1 MTGRWLTAN
10 KRIFVRDLVR
20 DYCQVCAA
28 LEEQNRR
35 FSGAGTI
42 SYAVLR
48 DLLGEAMRK
57 GVFWRLKDTA
67 HHLFRSVSDNPG
79 DTEDDI
85 LLWQYSSEKTPDGLV
100 HQNPIE
106 AVLDWCIGY
115 AFHECVK
122 LKEDAFQHQHYANRL
137 VQMSGRVG
145 GFENALLPL
154 VPLVDQTWES
164 TGRELKRI
172 LHVLDHGRALL
183 VRYLQEHGDNLQLAR
198 FLVTEEEL
206 VRRAFGPQYK
216 ALLQSLYGAD
226 AARLYL
232 LAAEACIEGGRPERA
247 LKILDDA
254 GLTPLPGSEAERL
267 RHLADPR
274 GN

>member
-10 KRIFVRDLVR
+10 KHIFVRDLVR
-20 DYCQVCAA
+20 DYCHVCAA
-28 LEEQNRR
+28 LDEQNRR
-35 FSGAGTI
+35 FAQAGTI

-48 DLLGEAMRK
+48 DLLGEAIRK

-67 HHLFRSVSDNPG
+67 HHLFRTVSDDVEDAG
-79 DTEDDI
+79 DGI

-100 HQNPIE
+100 HQNAID

-145 GFENALLPL
+145 GYENTLLPL
-154 VPLVDQTWES
+154 APLVDQTRES

-183 VRYLQEHGDNLQLAR
+183 VRYLQNHGDNRQLAR
-198 FLVTEEEL
+198 FLVTEKAL
-206 VRRAFGPQYK
+206 VRRAFGAQY
-216 ALLQSLYGAD
+216 AGLLEALYGAD
-226 AARLYL
+226 GERLYL
-232 LAAEACIEGGRPERA
+232 LAAEACLEGGRPERA

-254 GLTPLPGSEAERL
+254 ALPPVPGSEAERL
-267 RHLADPR
+267 RRLAETS
-274 GN
+274 GS